1 MKKIYRRLFSVL
13 ILTTL
18 IMSLCISAS
27 AEDYSVSV
35 EKIGEIPNTADVFT
49 GGKNESFSY
58 YYLGTGFGV
67 LERGKGV
74 RIVDVNGKN
83 HIDKVYD
90 KVDKIYHGKYQ
101 FAAAANE
108 NNEKRYD
115 LIKECSTI
123 CFSNIS
129 ARRYLHA
136 DLFVFEAD
144 GNYVVFDLEDAK
156 ELAQVPASSGTDAGI
171 FDDDYWILR
180 DGKFTFYDDDGKEV
194 YTTGNK
200 ILREWDGRI
209 NSYENQ
215 YFVEKTEDRKYYV
228 IDTDYKKVLTLD
240 AAPDR
245 VLHDGQ
251 FYIDDEVLYD
261 QQGQSIVQLPN
272 NDRVRELEDA
282 FLVKDITEEKQKD
295 DYYTFYLYD
304 YSGKILQTFESKE
317 DVKEDFGYGYYVF
330 KGKDPS
336 KDKDF
341 LICPDGKVVEGIYDR
356 GAVFFS
362 SDFNQNAADLYVI
375 NDGDF
380 TLKDMN
386 CGIHGTHYELLASS
400 DSEILAI
407 KGIDKEKRLISIYN
421 VLDGKMLLDTDI
433 DSIIGYVGDYIAV
446 GSASDHSKWT
456 VYRVKVDD

>member
-1 MKKIYRRLFSVL
+1 MSFCLSV
-13 ILTTL
+13 
-18 IMSLCISAS
+18 S

-108 NNEKRYD
+108 NNEKRHD

-136 DLFVFEAD
+136 DPFVFEAD

-245 VLHDGQ
+245 VMHDGQ
-251 FYIDDEVLYD
+251 FYVKDKVLYD
-261 QQGQSIVQLPN
+261 QQGQSIAQLPN
-272 NDRVRELEDA
+272 NDRVCELENG
-282 FLVKDITEEKQKD
+282 FLVRDLTEEKQKD
-295 DYYTFYLYD
+295 DYLTFYLYD
-304 YSGKILQTFESKE
+304 YTGKILQTFESKE
-317 DVKEDFGYGYYVF
+317 DVKNDFGYGFYVL

-336 KDKDF
+336 KDKDI
-341 LICPDGKVVEGIYDR
+341 LICPDGKIVEGFYDR

-362 SDFNQNAADLYVI
+362 SDYKQNPADLYVL
-375 NDGDF
+375 NDNDF
-380 TLKDMN
+380 TLKDIN

-400 DSEILAI
+400 DSEILAL
-407 KGIDKEKRLISIYN
+407 KDIDKEKRLISIYN

>member
-1 MKKIYRRLFSVL
+1 
-13 ILTTL
+13 
-18 IMSLCISAS
+18 MSFCISAS

-115 LIKECSTI
+115 LIKECTTI

-129 ARRYLHA
+129 ARRYLHD

-200 ILREWDGRI
+200 ILREWDGKN

-341 LICPDGKVVEGIYDR
+341 LICPDGRY
-356 GAVFFS
+356 
-362 SDFNQNAADLYVI
+362 L
-375 NDGDF
+375 
-380 TLKDMN
+380 
-386 CGIHGTHYELLASS
+386 
-400 DSEILAI
+400 
-407 KGIDKEKRLISIYN
+407 
-421 VLDGKMLLDTDI
+421 
-433 DSIIGYVGDYIAV
+433 
-446 GSASDHSKWT
+446 
-456 VYRVKVDD
+456 